1 MEDVQ
6 ISFAANLGASA
17 FAVGV
22 LVILGLGLTFRQAIP
37 ILLIGNLAGGLGFG
51 LAAAM
56 GPALGF
62 PQMIISRSAFGRKG
76 NYLPAGLNWICT
88 MGWFTFNTILGA
100 MAMQAVIPGFNLYF
114 GIAILIVIQT
124 AIGILGH
131 DMIHVFEKALAVLV
145 GIVFL
150 AFFILTLPRIGYAF
164 SYVPPNGSADLASFG
179 AIGATMALS
188 FSFLISWAPYA
199 SDYSRYLP
207 KRTSKLRIALLTM
220 AGGAISSFCA
230 ELLGAIMAAIIRDPV
245 SLAQNS
251 SLFAGIVSFS
261 GGLGTILLI
270 VFVLGEI
277 AANAINIYS
286 NSLSTLALDQKARR
300 WVTVGVGGVVGFVLA
315 VVVGVNFV
323 TDFESFLL
331 VLDYWI
337 TPWLAII
344 LVDFFISKRT
354 EKTLRRNVKSVY
366 WTVLVIYLISIAM
379 GSLSGLLGG
388 TDFSYFISF
397 VIAGIAYFV
406 YRKYG
411 KN

>member
-1 MEDVQ
+1 
-6 ISFAANLGASA
+6 
-17 FAVGV
+17 
-22 LVILGLGLTFRQAIP
+22 
-37 ILLIGNLAGGLGFG
+37 
-51 LAAAM
+51 
-56 GPALGF
+56 
-62 PQMIISRSAFGRKG
+62 
-76 NYLPAGLNWICT
+76 
-88 MGWFTFNTILGA
+88 
-100 MAMQAVIPGFNLYF
+100 
-114 GIAILIVIQT
+114 
-124 AIGILGH
+124 
-131 DMIHVFEKALAVLV
+131 
-145 GIVFL
+145 
-150 AFFILTLPRIGYAF
+150 
-164 SYVPPNGSADLASFG
+164 
-179 AIGATMALS
+179 
-188 FSFLISWAPYA
+188 
-199 SDYSRYLP
+199 
-207 KRTSKLRIALLTM
+207 
-220 AGGAISSFCA
+220 
-230 ELLGAIMAAIIRDPV
+230 MAAIIRDPV

-315 VVVGVNFV
+315 VAVGVNFV